1 MTSVRLISMENSHV
15 KKKSIWLIKWSL
27 IYIYMYA
34 SILDYRYN
42 KQKANSKADWDGKKI
57 KKQKETYGNKT
68 PKRIGLGDVKNPQ
81 KQIIFRLDTNIIK
94 VLLPPFH
101 IT

>member
-1 MTSVRLISMENSHV
+1 
-15 KKKSIWLIKWSL
+15 
-27 IYIYMYA
+27 MYA

-68 PKRIGLGDVKNPQ
+68 PKRIGLGDVKNLQ

-94 VLLPPFH
+94 ALQGSLAGQMYDMLINSIDTYIPILQIH
-101 IT
+101 IEF